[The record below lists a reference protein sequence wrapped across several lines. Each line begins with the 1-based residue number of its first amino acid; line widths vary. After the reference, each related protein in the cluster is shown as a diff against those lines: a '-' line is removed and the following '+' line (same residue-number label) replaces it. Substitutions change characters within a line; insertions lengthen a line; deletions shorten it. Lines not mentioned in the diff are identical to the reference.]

1 MRKIA
6 LDADPGVADAV
17 TLAFA
22 LFDPDVEIV
31 AATSVGGCVDSRTSA
46 RNLQSL
52 VAFLDPPRL
61 PRVGVGDEPFAPPQI
76 SKSARPFKP
85 NQPFQ
90 SSQLPQPSQSSRSTK
105 SAQSFG
111 ATGRRVSTEENRDVF
126 PIIKDGG
133 ENERGEPF
141 FDDFGGFALPV
152 VELRAPRSAATILRD
167 AVRSH
172 PRETSILALGPLTNV
187 ARAFRRDPELPLLVD
202 RLVVAGG
209 GRPSTARTTTAEFN
223 VFCDPQA
230 ARFVFQSPCA
240 KTFVPVDAA
249 SELVFSFD
257 DLTALDP
264 RGAVVGEFLRSA
276 LLDALRFRRR
286 SLGSEVV
293 CLQEFAA
300 YFALVEPRFFSTVDA
315 ESLDEICGAA
325 TRDVEFDLDLD
336 LDFESSFE
344 FASRPPRRRRRDVE
358 IVRKIDADAVRGKI
372 VDGLRRIVD
381 ATRRRD
387 AR

>member
-22 LFDPDVEIV
+22 LFDPNVEIV

-61 PRVGVGDEPFAPPQI
+61 PRVGVGDEPSVPPQI
-76 SKSARPFKP
+76 SKSARPFKSA
-85 NQPFQ
+85 QPFQ
-90 SSQLPQPSQSSRSTK
+90 SSQLSQPSQPPQLSRSSQST
-105 SAQSFG
+105 QSFG
-111 ATGRRVSTEENRDVF
+111 ATGRRVPAEENRDVF
-126 PIIKDGG
+126 PIIKDGV
-133 ENERGEPF
+133 ENERDEPF

-152 VELRAPRSAATILRD
+152 VELRAPHSAATILRD

-209 GRPSTARTTTAEFN
+209 GRPSAARTTTAEFN

-249 SELVFSFD
+249 SELVFSFE

-325 TRDVEFDLDLD
+325 PRDVEFDLD
-336 LDFESSFE
+336 FESPFE
-344 FASRPPRRRRRDVE
+344 LASRPPRRRRRDVE

>member
-22 LFDPDVEIV
+22 LFDPNVEIV

-61 PRVGVGDEPFAPPQI
+61 PRVGVGDEPSAPPQI
-76 SKSARPFKP
+76 SKSARPFKSA
-85 NQPFQ
+85 QPFQ
-90 SSQLPQPSQSSRSTK
+90 SSQSPRSFQST
-105 SAQSFG
+105 QSFG
-111 ATGRRVSTEENRDVF
+111 ATGRRVPADENRDFF
-126 PIIKDGG
+126 PTIKDGV
-133 ENERGEPF
+133 ENERDEPF

-209 GRPSTARTTTAEFN
+209 GRPSAARTTTAEFN

-293 CLQEFAA
+293 YLQEFAA

-325 TRDVEFDLDLD
+325 PRDVEFDLD
-336 LDFESSFE
+336 FESPFE
-344 FASRPPRRRRRDVE
+344 LASRPPRRRRRDVE

>member
-61 PRVGVGDEPFAPPQI
+61 PRVGVGDEPFAPSQI
-76 SKSARPFKP
+76 SKSARRFKSI
-85 NQPFQ
+85 QPPKSLQ
-90 SSQLPQPSQSSRSTK
+90 

-111 ATGRRVSTEENRDVF
+111 ATGRRIPAEENRDVF
-126 PIIKDGG
+126 PTIKDGG
-133 ENERGEPF
+133 ENERDEPF

-325 TRDVEFDLDLD
+325 PRDVEFDLDLD
-336 LDFESSFE
+336 LNFESPFE
-344 FASRPPRRRRRDVE
+344 LASRPPRRRRRDVE